1 MKNLILFFALVYCC
15 SCNENDTDSEPTTAK
30 NDTSHRRDNQKSI
43 SVDTSIYRIRLSD
56 TVILSLQQ
64 WDTTLDLERHLGRK
78 LKQNSR
84 KLDNNSDTFSGSLIK
99 ELEYDGLKLLLFS
112 PAQNGK
118 TFWIQEITLTSEK
131 YKTTSGIG
139 IGDEWEQVKQI
150 YPSIKQIPGGNKGI
164 YQVADERYEKTIE
177 FRLENNKVKNLRM
190 TYLIN

>member
-1 MKNLILFFALVYCC
+1 MKTIQIQNQQQQ
-15 SCNENDTDSEPTTAK
+15 K